1 MTKRRRCNHEGGLY
15 QRSNGS
21 WSAQVSLQGRRISKT
36 FKSQREAVEWIR
48 TARNQI
54 DLGMTYTSTK
64 RSLAEHLTAWLEN
77 SKPVMRSRT
86 WNHYE
91 QLARMYVIPNIGEVV
106 LKDLSTETLQA
117 LFSWLI
123 GQGVGTYTV
132 VKIHTL
138 LHSALKVAVDAGI
151 ISRNPASR
159 AHPPKPANTE
169 MKILDEGQVS
179 QFLVYVMGHRWEALF
194 HLAIATGMRQ
204 MELLGLKWDDLDW
217 IQKKVK
223 VERQLVRPDK
233 TGVKFQ
239 GTKTRFGQRSIALGD
254 QTINVLRGHYERQQ
268 ADRLSAGKK
277 WVEYG
282 LMFANSRGGPIEPRN
297 LLTEFHQLLDR
308 AGLPS
313 IRFHDLRH
321 TAASLMLNH
330 GVAPI
335 VVSRRLGHS
344 KASITLDIYGHLI
357 PSMQEGVGQLMD
369 DLVAPIQLQPIAAG
383 IQPGIPAG
391 ADYPKNSR

>member
-1 MTKRRRCNHEGGLY
+1 MKRRGNHEGSLY
-15 QRSNGS
+15 QRPNGT
-21 WSAQVSLQGRRISKT
+21 WSAQISLQGRRLSHT
-36 FKSQREAVEWIR
+36 FKTQREAREWIR
-48 TARNQI
+48 ETHNQI

-64 RSLAEHLTAWLEN
+64 RSLAEHLISWLEN
-77 SKPVMRSRT
+77 EKPVMRSRT

-91 QLARMYVIPNIGEVV
+91 QLARMYVIPNIGKIV

-117 LFSWLI
+117 LYSRLI

-138 LHSALKVAVDAGI
+138 LHSALKVAVDAGMI
-151 ISRNPASR
+151 GRNPASR
-159 AHPPKPANTE
+159 AHPPKTPDFE
-169 MKILDEGQVS
+169 MKILDES
-179 QFLVYVMGHRWEALF
+179 QASQLLVAIIGHRWEALF

-217 IQKKVK
+217 IRQTVK

-239 GTKTRFGQRSIALGD
+239 GTKTRFGRRSIALGD
-254 QTINVLRGHYERQQ
+254 QTITVLRGHYERQQ
-268 ADRLSAGKK
+268 AERLAAGKK

-282 LMFANSRGGPIEPRN
+282 LMFANSHGGPIEPRN
-297 LLTEFHQLLDR
+297 LLTEFHQLLDQ
-308 AGLPS
+308 AGLPA

-321 TAASLMLNH
+321 TSASLMLNH

-344 KASITLDIYGHLI
+344 KASITIDIYGHMI
-357 PSMQEGVGQLMD
+357 ASIQEGVGQLMD
-369 DLVAPIQLQPIAAG
+369 DLVTPIQLQPIAAG
-383 IQPGIPAG
+383 MQLGSPTGP
-391 ADYPKNSR
+391 DHPKNSR